1 MVGIYKI
8 TNPNGKIYI
17 GQSINIESRKRV
29 YSYFD
34 SYKNSIGPVLKNSFK
49 KYGIEN
55 HIFEV
60 IEECNLDILDERETY
75 WKQYY
80 LDQMNGDWKRVMFC
94 NLYDTGGGPLSEK
107 TKQKISK
114 SKTGTSGWEKGKTRG
129 KEFGEKISSHLD
141 RNKKI
146 GEGNKGKKKP
156 QVGVKLQGIPKTD
169 QHKQNIS
176 NSSRGKIRNNKH
188 ILQYDM
194 EGNFIKEWISRT
206 EAKKWLGS
214 GDIAGC
220 LSGKQKQAGGFIW
233 KYK

>member
-34 SYKNSIGPVLKNSFK
+34 SYKNSIGPVLTNSFK
-49 KYGIEN
+49 KYGFEN

-94 NLYDTGGGPLSEK
+94 NLHDTGGGPLSEK

-188 ILQYDM
+188 ILQYDIK
-194 EGNFIKEWISRT
+194 GNFIKEWISRT